1 MCMQRLLVGGVALAL
16 LTICILAPGLAVGCD
31 VCFSVSGNPFALPHP
46 RALEIAVATRSALE
60 KGLLTERET
69 KNVGWSRTPRRAS
82 GLEPLN
88 AWLAKK
94 NAGKATTD
102 GGPASLHI
110 VLIDTS
116 EAVALH
122 FRSGAVLLDS
132 KPSGSGDAVIATTSH
147 GLRALLSGELS
158 LDRALTM
165 KLLIVEGR
173 PGLIDTLVIQPTST
187 NPPSGK
193 SSRRSLNPASSE
205 RKPGSKE
212 TSP

>member
-1 MCMQRLLVGGVALAL
+1 MCMRIILGGEALAAIA
-16 LTICILAPGLAVGCD
+16 ICSLVPGITFACD
-31 VCFSVSGNPFALPHP
+31 LCFSVSGNPFALPHP
-46 RALEIAVATRSALE
+46 RAIEIAVATRSALE

-69 KNVGWSRTPRRAS
+69 KNVGWSRTPRRGS

-94 NAGKATTD
+94 NAGKVSSDA
-102 GGPASLHI
+102 GPVSVHI

-132 KPSGSGDAVIATTSH
+132 KPSGSGDALIATTSH

-173 PGLIDTLVIQPTST
+173 PGLVDTLVIQSGST

-205 RKPGSKE
+205 RKPGSNE
-212 TSP
+212 TSL